1 MQINNK
7 WSPSSWQQK
16 PAKHMPVYKNEKELN
31 STIEILKT
39 YPPLVFAGE
48 ARNLE
53 KQLAEVANGNAFLL
67 QGGDCAE
74 SFSDFNPNN
83 IRDSF
88 KVMLQMAV
96 VLTFGASCPVVKV
109 GRMAG
114 QFAKPRSQDTE
125 IINNVELESYKGDII
140 NSIAF
145 DIKLR
150 QPDPNR
156 LIQAYNQSAS
166 TLNLLRAFAQG
177 GFANLKQIHQ
187 WNLSYAEEGKSK
199 KKFEKIANTID
210 ECLAF
215 MNACGI
221 NDQNVP
227 QMNETDFFTSHEALL
242 LQYEEA
248 LTRVDSTSG
257 KWYDVSAHML
267 WVGDRTRQL
276 DGAHIEFLKGIA
288 NPLGI
293 KVGPSVD
300 ADELLRIIEVLN
312 PNNIPGRVTL
322 ICRMG
327 AEKVANKL
335 PKIISAVEKE
345 GRKVVWA
352 CDPMHGNTV
361 KASNGFK
368 TRSLTNLIIEIEH
381 FFQIH
386 RAEGSYPGGIHLE
399 MTGQDV
405 TECIGGIQ
413 EIKESDLKSRYH
425 TYCDPRLNAS
435 QSLELAF
442 LLSEFLKD
450 ERIRTQQSSKI

>member
-1 MQINNK
+1 MKKINWK
-7 WSPSSWQQK
+7 PSSWQNK
-16 PAKHMPVYKNEKELN
+16 PGKHMPIYKDKASLT
-31 STIEILKT
+31 SVLDSLSKF
-39 YPPLVFAGE
+39 PPLVFAGE
-48 ARNLE
+48 ARSLE
-53 KQLAEVANGNAFLL
+53 KQLGAVANGKAFLL

-74 SFSDFNPNN
+74 SFAAFHPDN

-88 KVMLQMAV
+88 KVILQMSI

-114 QFAKPRSQDTE
+114 QFAKPRSQENETKDD
-125 IINNVELESYKGDII
+125 VELESYKGDII
-140 NSIAF
+140 NDILF
-145 DIKLR
+145 DAKLR
-150 QPDPNR
+150 EPDPQR

-177 GFANLKQIHQ
+177 GFANLKKIHQ
-187 WNLSYAEEGKSK
+187 WNLSYINDSQSK
-199 KKFEKIANTID
+199 KKFEEIANRID
-210 ECLAF
+210 ECLIF

-221 NDQNVP
+221 NDQNIR

-242 LQYEEA
+242 LPYEES
-248 LTRVDSTSG
+248 LTRVDSTTG

-276 DGAHIEFLKGIA
+276 DGAHIEFVRGIG
-288 NPLGI
+288 NPIGI
-293 KVGPSVD
+293 KIGPSTNI
-300 ADELLRIIEVLN
+300 DELVKIIDNINPENTAGRI
-312 PNNIPGRVTL
+312 TL

-327 AEKVANKL
+327 SGEVSAKL
-335 PKIISAVEKE
+335 PKIVSSVEKE
-345 GRKVVWA
+345 GKKVVWA

-368 TRSLTNLIIEIEH
+368 TRLLSNIIAEIEQ

-413 EIKESDLKSRYH
+413 EIKESDLSNRYH

-450 ERIRTQQSSKI
+450 ERIRLKQASKI